1 MATLNVLEAVRTA
14 LFEEM
19 RDDERVIVLG
29 EDVGLQGGVFRAT
42 DGLQKQFGEERV
54 IDSPLAESLI
64 VGVAIGAS
72 MNGLIPVAEIQFADF
87 IHPAMNQI
95 MSEAAKIRFR
105 SKGNFGCPIVIRAPF
120 GAGIHGGMY
129 HSQSLESIFYHVPGL
144 KIVVPSNP
152 YDTKGLLKAAIRDP
166 DPVLFFEHKRLYR
179 RIKAEVPDE
188 DYTVPIG
195 KAEVKRQGDDITVVA
210 YGMMLHVALEAAETL
225 AKEGISLEVIDL
237 RTILPL
243 DKETIFNSVKKTSK
257 ALILHEDTRTGGV
270 GAEIAALLSDELF
283 EYLDGPIV
291 RVTAP
296 DTPVPFAPTLE
307 AEYLPNIEK
316 LVSAVRRLA
325 AY

>member
-1 MATLNVLEAVRTA
+1 
-14 LFEEM
+14 
-19 RDDERVIVLG
+19 
-29 EDVGLQGGVFRAT
+29 
-42 DGLQKQFGEERV
+42 
-54 IDSPLAESLI
+54 
-64 VGVAIGAS
+64 